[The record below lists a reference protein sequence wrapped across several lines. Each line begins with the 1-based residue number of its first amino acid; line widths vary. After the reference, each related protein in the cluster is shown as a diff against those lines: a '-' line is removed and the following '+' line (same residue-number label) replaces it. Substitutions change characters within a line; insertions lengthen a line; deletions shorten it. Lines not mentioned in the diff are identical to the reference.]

1 VQAQTDSTDV
11 EAVRRMVNLS
21 EVVIRSDLNVPR
33 FLQQIKY
40 DTTFYKAFR
49 NLRVLSFAS
58 LNDIRMMDKKGK
70 VSASLQSKTLQQRQ
84 ANCRTM
90 QVLQEQTTGDI
101 RDKDGAW
108 NYYTAQ
114 LYASLF
120 FTSGQVCGE
129 TNIVA
134 GTQRKVKESRGLEK
148 HKEQLKMMFFNPGK
162 KIPGIPFIGNKLDVF
177 DEKVARFY
185 DFNID
190 MEDYRE
196 VPAYVFSIKRKEGLS
211 SNERDMIVYDNITT
225 WFDAKNLS
233 IIGRTYDLSYNAGVY
248 DLDVHMEV
256 QMTHFA
262 GMLVPNLIR
271 YNGNWDVAFKKRER
285 GIFTATLFD
294 FKK

>member
-1 VQAQTDSTDV
+1 
-11 EAVRRMVNLS
+11 
-21 EVVIRSDLNVPR
+21 
-33 FLQQIKY
+33 
-40 DTTFYKAFR
+40 
-49 NLRVLSFAS
+49 
-58 LNDIRMMDKKGK
+58 
-70 VSASLQSKTLQQRQ
+70 
-84 ANCRTM
+84 
-90 QVLQEQTTGDI
+90 
-101 RDKDGAW
+101 
-108 NYYTAQ
+108 
-114 LYASLF
+114 
-120 FTSGQVCGE
+120 
-129 TNIVA
+129 
-134 GTQRKVKESRGLEK
+134 
-148 HKEQLKMMFFNPGK
+148 
-162 KIPGIPFIGNKLDVF
+162 
-177 DEKVARFY
+177 
-185 DFNID
+185 

-271 YNGNWDVAFKKRER
+271 YNGSWDVAFKKRER